1 MAIYYSPYP
10 NVAQP
15 ITTAPYSTATS
26 DIYVT
31 SLSAT
36 KKLAKTI
43 GLVWSGYTP
52 STTDNGLATPNI
64 PGLVPNAAPVIPSL
78 SVTAVSPT
86 ITVTQNQSISS
97 TPVITV
103 YGGSAAATNYTA
115 LGSFIGYTTTIDK
128 ALPAGVT
135 WTSTFATVKL
145 QSAVDNKYYLYNG
158 ATVTVNGTPTAP
170 LVATNYTVS
179 FTDASGKTA
188 NATFSLTV
196 TSNQTPLTASSA
208 VSGSKILT
216 QGVGV
221 GVGGFATVTAAG
233 GSSPLRYSISPA
245 LPTGLSFSTSTGYV
259 TGTPSVSL
267 SNTTFTVTVN
277 DSSASPQTASTTFSM
292 AVLANVPT
300 ATLAVPASVLTQ
312 GISFTAF
319 APVTGSG
326 GTAPLRYAVSP
337 TLPTGLTFS
346 TSTGIMAGT
355 PSASAAASNYTISVT
370 DSLQQSASQ
379 QFNLT
384 VNSLQILTAVQ
395 AQPSYNLYKSVAV
408 SSFTPI
414 TANGGYG
421 TISYSISPT
430 LPTGL
435 TFTAGSISGTPT
447 STSST
452 ATYVVNLSDQA
463 GQTSSGSFALSVTSI
478 PISVTQQTPSTLLT
492 KNATFN
498 SFAPVTAAGGYPP
511 YTYGVVPSLP
521 SGLSYAVGTGIITG
535 TATATSPATS
545 YLVTVTD
552 SAAQSGTSSF
562 SLTVL
567 QPAALVLT
575 KSLSTLTLVQGTAS
589 TPFTPISA
597 SGGYGLLTYGI
608 SPTLTAG
615 LAIDSTNGRISGTP
629 STYSINTTTYTV
641 TISDQAAQSSSSTF
655 NMNVLTPVFSVVSS
669 VPSSALVTS
678 VAVTAFAPVT
688 ATGGG
693 TPYAYSLNT
702 PLSAGLS
709 FSTST
714 GRVSGTPTVANTSN
728 YIVTITDAV
737 GQFGTGSFAL
747 SISPVTPLSLTT
759 VVTNTS
765 LIKSVDLANFTPVVA
780 SGGYGSISLTVSPS
794 LPSGLNFSNIGKI
807 TGTPTQSSAQTA
819 YLAQAVDS
827 IGQLSSA
834 TFYLAVNNSA
844 LTSTVVVSISTLSQY
859 VAFTPFTPVTY
870 VGGTPPVTYSV
881 SPSLSSGISINP
893 STGVLSGTPQT
904 TLSTTSYDITIT
916 DNVGGKTTGTIQLN
930 VIAVPDLVST
940 RAVSTVTAFA
950 NQALTAVTPVTVT
963 GGYGSYSYSV
973 SPSLPSGLL
982 FSSVNGQI
990 TGTPNQLSAT
1000 ATYTVTVT
1008 DPVSQTTS
1016 TNFDLTVKAQPLAAT
1031 SSIPASTLI
1040 VYQLA
1045 TPFTPVTS
1053 TGGFGSLSYTI
1064 DLLLPSGLSL
1074 NASTGQIT
1082 GTPTALSSTASYVIT
1097 VTDSLAQ
1104 SSTASFAVSVAEV
1117 APSPLSVTVSS
1128 LNVSLTQ
1135 NQSANVSPVQVL
1147 GGVSPY
1153 VYSLTPS
1160 LPAGLTFSTTA
1171 GTITGSTNVVTSA
1184 TTYNIT
1190 VVDGQPQ
1197 SITKSF
1203 SLAVTGG
1210 NVSGT
1215 GNVTQINNSANATNT
1230 YSGALQVAGGA
1241 GIAGNLYAGA
1251 VYDNSNRV
1259 VTNVN
1264 PSGSTYISVSNLVS
1278 TGTNVSFTISN
1289 LGVLTLTAGTDT
1301 SVSSSTGTV
1310 TIWTT
1315 STLQT
1320 VTDRGHTTTNAINI
1334 TNTTV
1339 STGTTTGALTVAG
1352 GVGIGGSVFVGGNL
1366 TVAGILTA
1374 SNFVGTFTGSIS
1386 GTSTVAVNLAGGS
1399 TGSIPYQT
1407 TAGNT
1412 AFIGIGLQDSVLYTD
1427 GTTATWKLLSS
1438 LASASSTT
1446 ATNASN
1452 VYVNPV
1458 APVHQYYI
1466 GLTEYIDDFSP
1477 IDGDSRLIYDTT
1489 DSSLSVTKLIVT
1501 GTNASTSSAS
1511 ANALYIAGGVGIGS
1525 SLYVTG
1531 PTVFQDN
1538 VTFAGTATYVLTTNT
1553 VYTDNMLELH
1563 YPLTPGNTWSVD
1575 DKKDIGLRFH
1585 YYDGADKNAGLVLA
1599 NDTKYLE
1606 WYSSGT
1612 EDGTSTF
1619 SGGVYGTIKTG
1630 GLILANTTV
1639 SNSSSTGAL
1648 VVAGGVGIGGTLNV
1662 FGDVNVNGRVNF
1674 TGVSTP
1680 VIAGSATFTTIV
1692 ITGTNATFSTATG
1705 ALQVVGGVGVGGGL
1719 VIGGISTVT
1728 NTTNSTST
1736 TTGALVITGGVGIG
1750 KDTNIG
1756 GKVIISSSENATQYA
1771 GSGAL
1776 QVAGGVYI
1784 GQDLTVIG
1792 SFNAKGAFNV
1802 NGYSVSTSTFN
1813 GGTVDNYTNFAPN
1826 TPTSSPTTGAVTI
1839 VGGLG
1844 IGGSVFV
1851 SGTVTATNFIGNVY
1865 ATNTGTI
1872 QVGFA
1877 TTAGYALNFNTSTL
1891 VATAVNILNTSNTR
1905 VAFANTA
1912 SYTLS
1917 FDTSTLVATAVNILN
1932 TANTQVGFATT
1943 AGVALSF
1950 NTSTLVARAVT
1961 ATNIAL
1967 GGPGQIP
1974 YQSASGTTL
1983 FVATGTT
1990 GQVLVSNGTG
2000 APAFQNTLTLAGT
2013 ATSVSTTTGAL
2024 QVAGGVGIGGSVYV
2038 GNRIGFVN
2046 TAGSAS
2052 VVYQFYNTVTN
2063 SLDTMW
2069 G

>member
-31 SLSAT
+31 ALSAT

-300 ATLAVPASVLTQ
+300 ATLAVPTSVLTQ

-435 TFTAGSISGTPT
+435 TFTSGSISGTPT

-535 TATATSPATS
+535 TATATSPATP

-597 SGGYGLLTYGI
+597 SGGYGLLTYTV

-669 VPSSALVTS
+669 VPSTALVTS
-678 VAVTAFAPVT
+678 VPVTAFAPVT

-737 GQFGTGSFAL
+737 GQSGTGSFAL

>member
-78 SVTAVSPT
+78 TVTAVSPT

-435 TFTAGSISGTPT
+435 TFTSGSISGTPT

-535 TATATSPATS
+535 TATATSPATP

-597 SGGYGLLTYGI
+597 SGGYGLLTYTV

-737 GQFGTGSFAL
+737 GQSGTGSFAL

-1064 DLLLPSGLSL
+1064 DLSLPSGLSL

>member
-31 SLSAT
+31 ALSAT

-78 SVTAVSPT
+78 TVTAVSPT

-158 ATVTVNGTPTAP
+158 ATVTVTGTPTAP
-170 LVATNYTVS
+170 LVATNYTIS

-300 ATLAVPASVLTQ
+300 ATLAVPTSVLTQ

-435 TFTAGSISGTPT
+435 TFTSGSISGTPT

>member
-31 SLSAT
+31 ALSAT

-78 SVTAVSPT
+78 TVTAVSPT

-158 ATVTVNGTPTAP
+158 ATVTVTGTPTAP
-170 LVATNYTVS
+170 LVATNYTIS

-535 TATATSPATS
+535 TATATSPATP